1 MPIPSSRTV
10 EDFFD
15 KEYLGYAMYV
25 VEGRA
30 IPSLVDGFK
39 VSQRKIAAAANKL
52 WKNGGK
58 PMKVF
63 QLGGQAAALTFYHHG
78 SLDQTIIGMTQEFK
92 NSLSI
97 FQGIGQFGSLRS
109 PEAGAPRYI
118 GVKFND
124 NFRLLYK
131 DFDLVTPQYEE
142 GEEIE
147 PEFFLPIIPTVL
159 LNGGS
164 GIAVGFATNIL
175 NRRPVDLVDAC
186 VGALKTGEARSP
198 LPPWVNGFHGSVELL
213 KGTDKTWVFRGAF
226 EVKNTSTV
234 EITEIPPSFTYEKY
248 EAHLEALIEKSIL
261 VSYED
266 SSSDRVHYTLKFARQ
281 TLADYIKRDKLGDLL
296 KMREQETEN
305 ITTLDENGKLKIFD
319 KAGDLVDY
327 FVKFRLGYY
336 VKRKAQILEDLAK
349 DILMLEA
356 KAAFIA
362 AITSG
367 TIIVAGTKKAALVA
381 SITDL
386 GIKKHDGSYDFL
398 LSMPVYTLTQEK
410 HAELLKKLDE
420 TRKERVKVESTPPE
434 ESYLSDLAELR
445 KELVKKSGGSSTAPP
460 PAPKER
466 EKKVAPKAEEKP
478 PIAPSPAPALKEK
491 PVPAKEFDILAY
503 FR

>member
-1 MPIPSSRTV
+1 MPESEGSTVTRTI

-15 KEYLGYAMYV
+15 NEYLGYAMYV

-39 VSQRKIAAAANKL
+39 VSQRKIAAAASKL

-92 NSLSI
+92 NSLPI

-124 NFRLLYK
+124 NFKLLYK
-131 DFDLVTPQYEE
+131 DFDLVTPKYEE

-147 PEFFLPIIPTVL
+147 PEFFLPVIPTVL

-175 NRRPVDLVDAC
+175 NRRPVDVVDAC
-186 VGALKTGEARSP
+186 VDALKAGTATLP

-213 KGTDKTWVFRGAF
+213 KGTTKTWVFRGTY

-234 EITEIPPSFTYEKY
+234 IITEIPPSFTYEKY
-248 EAHLEALIEKSIL
+248 EAHLENLIEKGIIA
-261 VSYED
+261 SYED
-266 SSSDRVHYTLKFARQ
+266 SSSDRVNYTLKFSRQ
-281 TLADYIKRDKLGDLL
+281 NLADYIKRDKLSDIL

-305 ITTLDENGKLKIFD
+305 LTTLDENRKLKVFD
-319 KAGDLVDY
+319 KAEDLVTY
-327 FVKFRLGYY
+327 FVRLRLGYY
-336 VKRKAQILEDLAK
+336 AKRKTLLLEDLNK
-349 DILMLEA
+349 EILLLEA
-356 KAAFIA
+356 RATFVA
-362 AITSG
+362 AIISG
-367 TIIVAGTKKAALVA
+367 AVVVAGVKKSAIVS
-381 SITDL
+381 SIAGL
-386 GIKKHDGSYDFL
+386 GIAKHEGSYDFL
-398 LSMPVYTLTQEK
+398 LSMPLYTLTQEK
-410 HAELLKKLDE
+410 HADLLRKIEEVKKAKAKAE
-420 TRKERVKVESTPPE
+420 KTSPE
-434 ESYLSDLAELR
+434 ESYLADLADLR
-445 KELVKKSGGSSTAPP
+445 KDLVGGKVSSPRVKEPVKVGTPIEESP
-460 PAPKER
+460 PAA
-466 EKKVAPKAEEKP
+466 APVKAK
-478 PIAPSPAPALKEK
+478 
-491 PVPAKEFDILAY
+491 FDLLDY
-503 FR
+503 FK